1 MRAVDDINDKTTPGY
16 KGIEP
21 INHVIAFITLFINQ
35 GSDILNTVH
44 APINLLFKAPS
55 QIYLLHQTK
64 TKMITFVF
72 PWLHHS
78 TVTFTKA
85 KFTNSNQF
93 FLSFCVHNK
102 DFSFLTRAVWL
113 LHKLFIKEAES

>member
-1 MRAVDDINDKTTPGY
+1 MRAVDDSNDKTTPGY

-21 INHVIAFITLFINQ
+21 INHVIAIITLFINQ
-35 GSDILNTVH
+35 GSDIILNTVH

-72 PWLHHS
+72 
-78 TVTFTKA
+78 K
-85 KFTNSNQF
+85 
-93 FLSFCVHNK
+93 
-102 DFSFLTRAVWL
+102 
-113 LHKLFIKEAES
+113 

>member
-64 TKMITFVF
+64 TKMITLF
-72 PWLHHS
+72 
-78 TVTFTKA
+78 
-85 KFTNSNQF
+85 SNDYTTALSHELRQSLPIQTSF
-93 FLSFCVHNK
+93 FLVFVYTIRI
-102 DFSFLTRAVWL
+102 FL
-113 LHKLFIKEAES
+113 F